1 MGELGGI
8 GAIQR
13 EYEWPTSRSVSLFGF
28 RVDTFSDKD
37 VVGLASHA
45 INTHKRCILGHHNSH
60 SLYLCLREPR
70 MLDFYSIADHILID
84 GMSLVLL
91 GRIFALPL
99 SRQNRATSLD
109 FMPLLIPEAVK
120 RGWRIYY
127 LGSKPGVAER
137 GAARL
142 RNEYPGLQ
150 IRTHHGYFAPDKS
163 GVENRDVLAD
173 IKSYAP
179 HILFVGMGMPLQ
191 ELWILENRA
200 DIGAD
205 ITFACGAY
213 IDYIAGELSH
223 TPRWL
228 GAFYLEWLYRFL
240 SEPRRLSRRYLLEP
254 WVVVSHIFRQK
265 YRNWRENTNVDN
277 DIPGRQVE

>member
-8 GAIQR
+8 SAIQR
-13 EYEWPTSRSVSLFGF
+13 EYEWPTSKSISLFGF

-37 VVGLASHA
+37 VVRLALHA
-45 INTHKRCILGHHNSH
+45 INTHKRYILGHHNLH
-60 SLYLCLREPR
+60 SLYLCHREPR
-70 MLDFYSIADHILID
+70 MLDFYSLADHTLID

-91 GRIFALPL
+91 GRIFSLPL

-120 RGWRIYY
+120 HGWRIYY

-142 RNEYPGLQ
+142 RSEYPGLQ
-150 IRTHHGYFAPDKS
+150 IRTRDGYFASDKS
-163 GVENRDVLAD
+163 GIENRNVLAD

-179 HILFVGMGMPLQ
+179 HILFVGMGMPRQ
-191 ELWILENRA
+191 ELWVLENRE
-200 DIGAD
+200 DIEAPVS
-205 ITFACGAY
+205 FVCGAY
-213 IDYIAGELSH
+213 IDYIAGEISQ

-228 GAFYLEWLYRFL
+228 APFYLEWLYRL
-240 SEPRRLSRRYLLEP
+240 LAEPRRLSRRYLLEP
-254 WVVVSHIFRQK
+254 WVVVSNILRQQF
-265 YRNWRENTNVDN
+265 RNWRDKTSRDGS
-277 DIPGRQVE
+277 IHRRHVE